1 MTVGIAERRE
11 REREERRNHI
21 LDAAERIFFETD
33 PVAATMDEVAA
44 AAELSKGTLY
54 LYFKSKDELYMSIAQ
69 RSLCRLVER
78 LEALPQEGR
87 TGFQQLEAVART
99 NREFAREHPDHLKT
113 LLAWMASGFRAD
125 PEAPGYAEYLGLV
138 SRLFR
143 YIVAVVERGKA
154 DGSIRPEVDG
164 LQTVMHLWGGTM
176 GMWLLY
182 FGREEIA
189 RRMPT
194 RPDFEQLVPSFSTL
208 LLRAIRNDADE
219 EEAAE

>member
-1 MTVGIAERRE
+1 VGIAERRE

-33 PVAATMDEVAA
+33 PVSATMDEVAS

-54 LYFKSKDELYMSIAQ
+54 LYFKSKDALYMAIAQ
-69 RSLCRLVER
+69 RSLCQMVER
-78 LEALPQEGR
+78 LEALPREGR
-87 TGFQQLEAVART
+87 TGFQQLEAVARS
-99 NREFAREHPDHLKT
+99 NREFAREHPDRLKT

-125 PEAPGYAEYLGLV
+125 PDTPGYSEYLGLV

-143 YIVAVVERGKA
+143 HIVAVVERGKQ

-182 FGREEIA
+182 FGREEVA
-189 RRMPT
+189 RRLPMAA
-194 RPDFEQLVPSFSTL
+194 DFEQLVPSFSAL
-208 LLRAIRNDADE
+208 LLRAIRADHDSKG
-219 EEAAE
+219 EAAE